1 LPGPSSMS
9 RADDLQER
17 TDALADRSI
26 AVVEALPPTMVVQR
40 LARHYLDASTS
51 VAATIGPRVMVA
63 PTQSSRPRSVVA
75 EEADESVFWLN
86 RIEKALAATGVAI
99 EPLLAEAEET
109 RSNLQRRRAD
119 ARYRRGRK

>member
-1 LPGPSSMS
+1 MS

-17 TDALADRSI
+17 TDVFRRPVHRGRRSASTNNGGAMSRQ
-26 AVVEALPPTMVVQR
+26 AVPGCIDVRGRHYRA
-40 LARHYLDASTS
+40 ARHGRSYAEFTS
-51 VAATIGPRVMVA
+51 KIG
-63 PTQSSRPRSVVA
+63 VVA